1 MLGGKMYE
9 WVCASAIVFVASAL
23 QSITGFGFA
32 IMATP
37 FLLLFYNPQDCIQ
50 MGTILS
56 VFIALVLTPK
66 IKQHIDSAI
75 LKRLIVGSFFGVPL
89 GLVFF
94 AFAGLETI
102 KLSIAV
108 VILVVTLYSFF
119 QSYQARVRQ
128 RAVQTAGGNG
138 LECAVE
144 IEGSPV
150 PAEKEGRP
158 MRKEVL
164 VGFFAGILTT
174 GVNMPGVPM
183 ALYFN
188 NSSFAKEVIRSTTL
202 GFFIVVY
209 ITGMIMQLFTVGI
222 SLRVVT
228 MAVYLIPAGAL
239 GIFVGNLLFDKINRG
254 MFQIITNCLLI
265 YIGIY
270 ILVESL

>member
-1 MLGGKMYE
+1 MYE

-75 LKRLIVGSFFGVPL
+75 LKRLIIGSFFGVPL

-108 VILVVTLYSFF
+108 VILAITLYSFF

-128 RAVQTAGGNG
+128 RAVQTQTAGSNG
-138 LECAVE
+138 LQCAVE
-144 IEGSPV
+144 MEGSPV
-150 PAEKEGRP
+150 PAEKESRP

-164 VGFFAGILTT
+164 VGFFAGVLTT

-228 MAVYLIPAGAL
+228 MALYLIPAGAL

-254 MFQIITNCLLI
+254 MFQIITNFLLV

-270 ILVESL
+270 ILAESL